1 MYTFSIQK
9 RTLIFVNLGKLFT
22 EVKKMYKLLSHNDL
36 DGVGCGILA
45 KLAFGKDIKVRYNSV
60 SGLDRE
66 VEWFLENDNQDTF
79 LFITDLSVNAE
90 NEVRLEQF
98 YQDGGKV
105 QLLDHHK
112 TALHFNE
119 YNWAQVTVEEEVG
132 KLASATS
139 LLYEYLTSHHL
150 LERTDAITEFV
161 ELVRQYDTWE
171 WEKNHNDQAQRL
183 NALFFLISIGEFEEK
198 MIMRIRSSDHFQF
211 DEFEKKLLDM
221 EEDKIGRYIRRKRR
235 ELVQLQAEEYFAGV
249 VYAESYHSE
258 LGNELGK
265 EYPHLDYIAI
275 LNIGGRRMGFR
286 TIHDHVDVSQVA
298 GKYGG
303 GGHAKASGCSLTP
316 EAYQLFIVN
325 TFHLEPL
332 REDAHRNRYNV
343 KHSPFGTLY
352 KSRMD
357 DVFLLYPIE
366 EDIWAIEHN
375 YFKREERFE
384 SFEEGER
391 FLKRSYE
398 AWLVRDEAF
407 VHYLMEEVKK
417 RIKG

>member
-1 MYTFSIQK
+1 
-9 RTLIFVNLGKLFT
+9 
-22 EVKKMYKLLSHNDL
+22 MYKLLSHNDL

-66 VEWFLENDNQDTF
+66 VEWFLENDDQDTF

-90 NEVRLEQF
+90 NEGRLEQF

-119 YNWAQVTVEEEVG
+119 YNWAQVTVEEEEG

-139 LLYEYLTSHHL
+139 LLYEYLTSHQL
-150 LERTDAITEFV
+150 LEPTDAITEFV

-171 WEKNHNDQAQRL
+171 WEKNNNDRAQKL

-198 MIMRIRSSDHFQF
+198 MIVRLQTSDHFQF

-235 ELVQLQAEEYFAGV
+235 ELVQLQTEEYFAGV

-316 EAYQLFIVN
+316 EAYQLFIAN

-357 DVFLLYPIE
+357 DVFLLYPID
-366 EDIWAIEHN
+366 EDIWAIEQN

-384 SFEEGER
+384 SFEEGEK
-391 FLKRSYE
+391 FLKRNYE

-407 VHYLMEEVKK
+407 VHFLIEEVRKWKK
-417 RIKG
+417 G